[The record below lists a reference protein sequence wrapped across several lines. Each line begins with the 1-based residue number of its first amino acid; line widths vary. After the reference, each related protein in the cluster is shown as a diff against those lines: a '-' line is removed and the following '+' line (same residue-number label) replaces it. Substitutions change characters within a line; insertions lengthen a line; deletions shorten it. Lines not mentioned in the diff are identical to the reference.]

1 MSMKTSKTAVAVAL
15 GGAALA
21 VCGAVALLC
30 GSAPAGYLL
39 IALGCFWASMAQ
51 VV

>member
-1 MSMKTSKTAVAVAL
+1 MKANKASLVLAV

-30 GSAPAGYLL
+30 GSAGAGYLL
-39 IALGCFWASMAQ
+39 VCLGCFWAAMAQ

>member
-1 MSMKTSKTAVAVAL
+1 MKTSKASMAVAL
-15 GGAALA
+15 GGAVLA

-30 GSAPAGYLL
+30 GSMGAGYALVC
-39 IALGCFWASMAQ
+39 LGCFWAAMAQ